1 MELENEKSKFGL
13 VMLIIPIVLILMITA
28 GLVKKVTEVDP
39 KSALNMSKHQREDN
53 DNQVLLEQLQQYE
66 VEKVEIDYTSDTI
79 KVYLAAESVEQYVDD
94 KAKDVIDIVP
104 VILEDNRAE
113 LTLEKDSN
121 DYSISVF
128 GKDGRLIDYI
138 IGF

>member
-1 MELENEKSKFGL
+1 MELNNEKSKFGL
-13 VMLIIPIVLILMITA
+13 VMLIIPIVIILMITA
-28 GLVKKVTEVDP
+28 GLINKVTEEDP
-39 KSALNMSKHQREDN
+39 KSALNMSEQQRGDN
-53 DNQVLLEQLQQYE
+53 DNQILLEQLKQYE
-66 VEKVEIDYTSDTI
+66 VDKVEVDYKRDSI
-79 KVYLAAESVEQYVDD
+79 SVYLIAESGEQYVDD

-104 VILEDNRAE
+104 FILEDNRAE

-138 IGF
+138 VKF